1 MRPSGDQG
9 RITVLVVGYFV
20 VVVALV
26 GVVGSIAAVQ
36 TARQRLVSLA
46 DAAALE
52 ACQAVDEQA
61 YYRAGLARTG
71 AGAGAGGTGGGAD
84 GTLPLTDAGVR
95 AAVAQS
101 LAAAGAQERFPSL
114 ELGPATGSPDGATA
128 QVELSAVVDV
138 PMLPETL
145 RDAVGGVPITVLSRA
160 RAPLG

>member
-36 TARQRLVSLA
+36 TARQRLVALA

-52 ACQAVDEQA
+52 ASQAVDEQA
-61 YYRAGLARTG
+61 YYRAGLVRTG
-71 AGAGAGGTGGGAD
+71 AAAGGVGVGGAE
-84 GTLPLTDAGVR
+84 GALPLTDAGVR
-95 AAVAQS
+95 AAATQS

-114 ELGPATGSPDGATA
+114 VLGPATGSPDGATA
-128 QVELSAVVDV
+128 QVEVSAVVDV
-138 PMLPETL
+138 PMLPATL